1 MFDSIAPTYDLLNR
15 VISLGMDGA
24 WRRKALRVCLCDNPK
39 NVIDLGTGTGDLA
52 LMLANATAPDVNII
66 GADFSMAMLRRARYR
81 SKRKGVSLRL
91 AAADAANL
99 PFAAGS
105 VDAVVTAFTVRN
117 IPDLTGALKA
127 AARVLK
133 PGGRL
138 VVLDMTPVGS
148 GPLARL
154 FRLYF
159 HSVVPLIG
167 RLVSRH
173 PFAYEY
179 LPRSV
184 DAFPPAQEFAD
195 LISGSGFGNV
205 TFSKLGM
212 GSIALHTGI
221 KQA

>member
-1 MFDSIAPTYDLLNR
+1 MFDAIVPTYDLLNR
-15 VISLGMDGA
+15 VMSLGMDGA
-24 WRRKALRVCLCDNPK
+24 WRKKALRVCLRDDPK

-52 LMLANATAPDVNII
+52 LMLEELAPPGVNVF
-66 GADFSMAMLRRARYR
+66 GADFSILMLRQARDR
-81 SKRKGVSLRL
+81 SKRNGMSLKL
-91 AAADAANL
+91 AAADAVTL
-99 PFAAGS
+99 PFAPGS
-105 VDAVVTAFTVRN
+105 VDAVVTAFTLRN
-117 IPDLTGALKA
+117 VPDLSGALIA
-127 AARVLK
+127 AARVLR
-133 PGGRL
+133 PRGRL

-148 GPLARL
+148 GPLGRL

-184 DAFPPAQEFAD
+184 DAFPPAPEFAD
-195 LISGSGFGNV
+195 LITKSGFEDV
-205 TFSKLGM
+205 TYSKLDM